1 MADYA
6 QSGNRWTAI
15 YSVMTERGGSVTY
28 RKLPFELVRFNVD
41 TNPSATPVIVP
52 CGEDV
57 VSGVGATPNKPNS
70 DKIYEK
76 VWFVSGEYPWSQKT
90 SFGPAE

>member
-1 MADYA
+1 MSDYK

-15 YSVMTERGGSVTY
+15 YLVQRLKGDNYVY
-28 RKLPFELVRFNVD
+28 KKLPFELVRFNVD
-41 TNPSATPVIVP
+41 THPDALEEIVP

-57 VSGVGATPNKPNS
+57 LNPSGNKQDS

-76 VWFVSGEYPWSQKT
+76 IWIVDALPWKEKV
-90 SFGPAE
+90 SFGKPE